1 MNAERAEATGLAEW
15 LLSSDGPSGFIFKP
29 SPDVF
34 IAGSDADGIIGFLV
48 KSDDWR
54 TPQGIAVEQ
63 SDRDDLQRAY
73 GDDLQQRTS
82 PAGYPYFL
90 VRDGDCGYFFA
101 PDSFGPEDGPIIVIV
116 SGLWD
121 AVSKAR
127 PNTSFG

>member
-1 MNAERAEATGLAEW
+1 
-15 LLSSDGPSGFIFKP
+15 LLSTDGPSGFIFKP

-34 IAGSDADGIIGFLV
+34 IAGSDADGIVGFLV

-54 TPQGIAVEQ
+54 TPQGIAVER
-63 SDRDDLQRAY
+63 SGGDDLRRAY

-82 PAGYPYFL
+82 PEGYPYFL

-101 PDSFGPEDGPIIVIV
+101 PDSFGPEDGPIIVVI